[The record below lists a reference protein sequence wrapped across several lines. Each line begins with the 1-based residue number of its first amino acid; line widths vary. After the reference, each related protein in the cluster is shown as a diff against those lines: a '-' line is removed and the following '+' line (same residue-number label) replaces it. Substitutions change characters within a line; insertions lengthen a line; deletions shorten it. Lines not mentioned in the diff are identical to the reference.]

1 MAQPPLATFAAFPAH
16 LELLRARFANAS
28 IAVVGSSGTLL
39 YGDAVGA
46 EIDAHDVVVRVNQA
60 YTQGWEARTGSRT
73 DVRVLYAGGLDN
85 LKSTTTAGWRTVLP
99 GELLVYSWL
108 EENRMSC
115 DVADADG
122 ASCLR
127 RNDFSED
134 VIMGKQDEK
143 MKANHVGAWHLH
155 TEVPGPELPGDPRM
169 PPSNHPSNTLRD
181 WSHYRANP
189 VAVLSHHW
197 IDNLHRAALS
207 GAGSWPTTGFI
218 ALALAL
224 ALSSSG
230 KRVSAYGFGACRGCG
245 KYYQCEKSHTYE
257 VTGYHSFEMEATLRR
272 HWADE
277 ALIHLHEPACEGV
290 RYHAVARVTPSPPP
304 LSPVGLMAPCERL
317 ALWWH
322 DPWRTRINN
331 PTTPIMIWCSGWS
344 NGWGKD
350 ECALGYWWK
359 RLGGAGSPSVFGAC
373 EWNEAGHKC
382 TESNQTWDCEGLPP
396 WPPPLPSLP
405 HPLAPSPALPP
416 PSPPSLPIPLP
427 PLSPSSSARRTWLSQ
442 SLSGT
447 SVWHPLL
454 IRAAAAFGAVA
465 LLAGVFTRICGRYR
479 RSGYRSAMTSEE
491 DAIVSWASFSPRSL
505 TEQLSLQQ
513 RHVHVSTTEP
523 PSELLGRLASP
534 QPLATLIEHPVLP
547 EDPTESGTIELAVG
561 SEIRA
566 NTLAAVLAAAAAA
579 AAAAVAAARED
590 GDGSESIDGVASG
603 ESTVLVDLIQMPTA
617 GGSRS
622 DLEADADESFIL

>member
-73 DVRVLYAGGLDN
+73 DVRVLYSGGLAS
-85 LKSTTTAGWRTVLP
+85 LKSMTTAGWRTVLP

-108 EENRMSC
+108 AENPMSC

-127 RNDFSED
+127 RHDFSED
-134 VIMGKQDEK
+134 VITGKQAEK

-155 TEVPGPELPGDPRM
+155 TEVPGPELLGDPRM
-169 PPSNHPSNTLRD
+169 PPSNHPSNNLRD

-189 VAVLSHHW
+189 VVVLSHHW
-197 IDNLHRAALS
+197 IGNLHQAALS
-207 GAGSWPTTGFI
+207 GAGSWPSTGFI

-224 ALSSSG
+224 ALSSRG

-245 KYYQCEKSHTYE
+245 KYYQCKTTSAYE
-257 VTGYHSFEMEATLRR
+257 VTGYHSFEMEAILRR
-272 HWADE
+272 RWADE

-290 RYHAVARVTPSPPP
+290 KYHAVARHSALSPPP
-304 LSPVGLMAPCERL
+304 LPPEGLVAPCERL

-344 NGWGKD
+344 NGWGKE
-350 ECALGYWWK
+350 ECALGYWW
-359 RLGGAGSPSVFGAC
+359 RRPSDTGSPTVFGAC
-373 EWNEAGHKC
+373 EWNEAGKKC
-382 TESNQTWDCEGLPP
+382 TESNQTWACDKLPP

-405 HPLAPSPALPP
+405 PPLVPSPTPLPP
-416 PSPPSLPIPLP
+416 RPPSLPMPLP
-427 PLSPSSSARRTWLSQ
+427 PLSPSSLARHTWLSQ
-442 SLSGT
+442 TLSGT
-447 SVWHPLL
+447 SAWEPLL
-454 IRAAAAFGAVA
+454 IIAAVAFGAVVM
-465 LLAGVFTRICGRYR
+465 LAGVLTRICR
-479 RSGYRSAMTSEE
+479 RDKRVGYRSARTSEQE
-491 DAIVSWASFSPRSL
+491 TNALVSWTSLVPHSPI
-505 TEQLSLQQ
+505 EQLSLQQ
-513 RHVHVSTTEP
+513 PVHASTTV
-523 PSELLGRLASP
+523 LL
-534 QPLATLIEHPVLP
+534 
-547 EDPTESGTIELAVG
+547 EDTTESGTMELAVG
-561 SEIRA
+561 SEI
-566 NTLAAVLAAAAAA
+566 LAPVLEAVLAAPAAAYT
-579 AAAAVAAARED
+579 AAVAAARED
-590 GDGSESIDGVASG
+590 GDGSETGVAGRETTSLI
-603 ESTVLVDLIQMPTA
+603 VNLVQD
-617 GGSRS
+617 GGARTS
-622 DLEADADESFIL
+622 LEADAAESFIL